1 MRPDERITIRI
12 TESGSCTLQI
22 TPVLPED
29 DGQFEVRAINPAGEA
44 TSIAHLT
51 VKGKKAH
58 NEKSTDW
65 INNLCC
71 VLGL

>member
-1 MRPDERITIRI
+1 M
-12 TESGSCTLQI
+12 
-22 TPVLPED
+22 LPED